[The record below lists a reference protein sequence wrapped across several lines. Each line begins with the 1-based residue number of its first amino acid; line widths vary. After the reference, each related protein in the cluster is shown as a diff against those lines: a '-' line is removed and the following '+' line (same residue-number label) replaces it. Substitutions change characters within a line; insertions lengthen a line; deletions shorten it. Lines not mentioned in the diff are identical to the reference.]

1 MVSRRAAAKLTREE
15 MNNWEGPKWY
25 ISHLVAPNPHSS
37 STPVRIVWNSSQ
49 EFRGISLNDLLHKGP
64 DVLNPIRGVL
74 LRFRSGLHAALGDV
88 KKMYNSVWL
97 KDDEVHLHRFLWRDN
112 PEDNIEEFAVVR
124 VNIGDKPAGCIAQV
138 AMKETANL
146 PQFVD
151 MIEERRVLIE
161 DSYVDDILTSHDDLK
176 TLERII
182 KGVEEILK
190 TGGFFLKPW
199 VLSHQIGRSGAPAEA
214 TLPRTLVLPNQMHD
228 GENKALGVGYK
239 PETDKLRLLTSIN
252 FSKKR
257 GKMRTGVNLCMED
270 IRKGTPNPL
279 TRRILLSQ
287 IAALYDPVGLVSPAK
302 QKGVMLVRE
311 SFQEA
316 GKDNPS
322 KDTWDTPLSLKL
334 REASITLFEEF
345 VRLGRVR
352 FERSLTPPGAIG
364 PPTGITFSD
373 GSESSYGAVLY
384 LRWRLEI
391 RL

>member
-1 MVSRRAAAKLTREE
+1 
-15 MNNWEGPKWY
+15 
-25 ISHLVAPNPHSS
+25 
-37 STPVRIVWNSSQ
+37 
-49 EFRGISLNDLLHKGP
+49 
-64 DVLNPIRGVL
+64 
-74 LRFRSGLHAALGDV
+74 
-88 KKMYNSVWL
+88 
-97 KDDEVHLHRFLWRDN
+97 
-112 PEDNIEEFAVVR
+112 
-124 VNIGDKPAGCIAQV
+124 
-138 AMKETANL
+138 
-146 PQFVD
+146 
-151 MIEERRVLIE
+151 
-161 DSYVDDILTSHDDLK
+161 
-176 TLERII
+176 
-182 KGVEEILK
+182 
-190 TGGFFLKPW
+190 
-199 VLSHQIGRSGAPAEA
+199 
-214 TLPRTLVLPNQMHD
+214 
-228 GENKALGVGYK
+228 
-239 PETDKLRLLTSIN
+239 
-252 FSKKR
+252 
-257 GKMRTGVNLCMED
+257 MED

-364 PPTGITFSD
+364 PPTGIMFSD